1 MEEITS
7 KANLRDIHI
16 QVEAETLDRWKKK
29 AKDLGYRSF
38 SSFLREAIAEKL
50 GETYIDPKVQKILGQ
65 LPESYRNQILE
76 K

>member
-1 MEEITS
+1 MS
-7 KANLRDIHI
+7 NANFRDIHI
-16 QVEAETLDRWKKK
+16 QVDAETCDRWKKK

-50 GETYIDPKVQKILGQ
+50 GETYVDPKVQKILEQ
-65 LPESYRNQILE
+65 LPESYRNQLLE